1 FVPNPFS
8 NEPGSRLYRTG
19 DSARWKA
26 DGNLEFLG
34 RVDFQVKLRGFRI
47 ELGEVEAVLRA
58 LPGVRDAAAVV
69 REDNPGD
76 KRLVA
81 YVVPAPVDGQ
91 VAPLDI
97 DALRAQLQKRLP
109 EYMVPSAFVSM
120 EALPLTPSGKLA
132 RNQLPAPDAE
142 SLRGDAP
149 FTGPRTPEEE
159 KLASIFIEVL
169 RLPRV
174 SVTDSFFAL
183 GGHSLLATQVIS
195 RVRSSFGV
203 ELPLRTLFEAPTV
216 AALTAR
222 IAQAQK
228 QGQQGP
234 ELPPLVPVPRT
245 GPLPLSFAQ
254 QRLWFIDQL
263 EPGTVT
269 YNLPAFVRLE
279 GTLDIE
285 SLSRALVELVR
296 RHEALRTTFIEQE
309 GQPLQVIAPD
319 ARLPLDVVDLS
330 GLAPDAA
337 QAELERQLHDDVLR
351 PFNLT
356 TGPLLRAGL
365 WKLGPTSHVLALNM
379 HHIVS
384 DGWSM
389 GVLV

>member
-34 RVDFQVKLRGFRI
+34 RIDFQVKLRGFRI
-47 ELGEVEAVLRA
+47 ELGEVEAVLRT

-132 RNQLPAPDAE
+132 RKLLPAPDAE

-149 FTGPRTPEEE
+149 FTDPRTPEEE
-159 KLASIFIEVL
+159 KLASIFGEVL

-174 SVTDSFFAL
+174 SVTDNFFGM

-216 AALTAR
+216 ASLAAR
-222 IAQAQK
+222 ITQAMK
-228 QGQQGP
+228 EAQQGP
-234 ELPPLVPVPRT
+234 EVPPLVLAPRT

-254 QRLWFIDQL
+254 QRLWFLDQL
-263 EPGTVT
+263 QPGGSA
-269 YNLPAFVRLE
+269 YNMPSPVRLTGAVDVAALE
-279 GTLDIE
+279 RSLD
-285 SLSRALVELVR
+285 ALVR
-296 RHEALRTTFIEQE
+296 RHESLRTTF
-309 GQPLQVIAPD
+309 
-319 ARLPLDVVDLS
+319 S
-330 GLAPDAA
+330 
-337 QAELERQLHDDVLR
+337 
-351 PFNLT
+351 
-356 TGPLLRAGL
+356 
-365 WKLGPTSHVLALNM
+365 SHQ
-379 HHIVS
+379 
-384 DGWSM
+384 GE
-389 GVLV
+389 